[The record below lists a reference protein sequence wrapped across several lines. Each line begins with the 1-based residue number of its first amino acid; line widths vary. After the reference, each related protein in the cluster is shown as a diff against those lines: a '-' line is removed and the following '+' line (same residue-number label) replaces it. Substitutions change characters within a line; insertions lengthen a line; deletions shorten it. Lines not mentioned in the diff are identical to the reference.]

1 MAQEYRKPIPP
12 RQKELSKRLQ
22 VPYKD
27 SEGKFDRG
35 NPNDAEYNN
44 LARGNQV
51 SFKGDDVQPFSI
63 GIKDIDEAIL
73 FYMKNVIKPTVK
85 QNGTGRMEVPI
96 LYGDSERWNQ
106 IQKLGYI
113 RDGNE
118 KPMLPLI
125 LFKRTN
131 LTKERFTSK
140 IDANN
145 PHNIRLFTK
154 AYNQKNAYSNFDT
167 LNRNFPEKQY
177 YVSVMPDYVTLD
189 YDVIISTYFV
199 EQNNK
204 IIEAMNY
211 ASDSYWGDPERF
223 KFRARIDS
231 FATNT
236 EVPLGAERI
245 VKTNFSIKLY
255 GYIVPDTYLRDINA
269 AKKFTEKTQ
278 INITTETVIPPD
290 NTRSINQRIYN
301 QEL

>member
-1 MAQEYRKPIPP
+1 MAQEFKKPIPP
-12 RQKELSKRLQ
+12 RQKELSRRMQ

-27 SEGKFDRG
+27 DEGRFNRG
-35 NPNDAEYNN
+35 NPNDATYDN
-44 LARGNQV
+44 LSRGNQT
-51 SFKGDDVQPFSI
+51 SFKGGDVKPFSI
-63 GIKDIDEAIL
+63 GIKDIDEAIT
-73 FYMKNVIKPTVK
+73 FYMKDVINPSVV
-85 QNGTGRMEVPI
+85 QNGVRLDVPV

-106 IQKLGYI
+106 INKLGYL
-113 RDGNE
+113 RDGND

-145 PHNIRLFTK
+145 PGNIQVFTK
-154 AYNQKNAYSNFDT
+154 TYNKKNAYNNFDI
-167 LNRNFPEKQY
+167 LNRNFPQKQH
-177 YVSVMPDYVTLD
+177 YVTVIPDYVTLD

-211 ASDSYWGDPERF
+211 ASDSYWGDPEKF

-236 EVPLGAERI
+236 EIPLGAERI
-245 VKTNFSIKLY
+245 VKTTFSIKLY
-255 GYIVPDTYLRDINA
+255 GYIIPDTFLRDINA
-269 AKKFTEKTQ
+269 AKKIDEKTK
-278 INITTETVIPPD
+278 ILITTETQIPAD
-290 NTRSINQRIYN
+290 NTKSINQRIYN
-301 QEL
+301 KEL

>member
-1 MAQEYRKPIPP
+1 
-12 RQKELSKRLQ
+12 
-22 VPYKD
+22 
-27 SEGKFDRG
+27 
-35 NPNDAEYNN
+35 
-44 LARGNQV
+44 
-51 SFKGDDVQPFSI
+51 
-63 GIKDIDEAIL
+63 
-73 FYMKNVIKPTVK
+73 MKNIIKPTVK

-189 YDVIISTYFV
+189 YDVIISTYFAWPL
-199 EQNNK
+199 NK
-204 IIEAMNY
+204 AAKNFGNADCNKSDCSATSANISI
-211 ASDSYWGDPERF
+211 ASTSENLKSVPLF
-223 KFRARIDS
+223 IS
-231 FATNT
+231 FAT
-236 EVPLGAERI
+236 
-245 VKTNFSIKLY
+245 
-255 GYIVPDTYLRDINA
+255 
-269 AKKFTEKTQ
+269 
-278 INITTETVIPPD
+278 
-290 NTRSINQRIYN
+290 
-301 QEL
+301 

>member
-1 MAQEYRKPIPP
+1 MAQERKKPIPP

-22 VPYKD
+22 TPYKD
-27 SEGKFDRG
+27 DEGIFDRG
-35 NPNDAEYNN
+35 NPNNATFDN
-44 LARGNQV
+44 LSRGNQV

-63 GIKDIDEAIL
+63 GIKDIDEAIT
-73 FYMKNVIKPTVK
+73 FYMKDIIKPSVM
-85 QNGTGRMEVPI
+85 QNGSKLNVPI

-106 IQKLGYI
+106 INKLGYL
-113 RDGNE
+113 RDGND

-145 PHNIRLFTK
+145 PNNLQVFTK
-154 AYNQKNAYSNFDT
+154 AYNKQNAYSSFNI
-167 LNRNFPEKQY
+167 LNQSFPEKQY
-177 YVSVMPDYVTLD
+177 YATIIPDYVTLD
-189 YDVIISTYFV
+189 YDVIISTYFI

-211 ASDSYWGDPERF
+211 ASDSYWGDPEKF

-236 EVPLGAERI
+236 EIPLGAERV
-245 VKTNFSIKLY
+245 VKTTFSIKLY
-255 GYIVPDTYLRDINA
+255 GYIIPDTFLKDINA
-269 AKKFTEKTQ
+269 VKKFNQKTQ
-278 INITTETVIPPD
+278 INILSETEIPAD
-290 NTRSINQRIYN
+290 NTQSINQRIYN

>member
-1 MAQEYRKPIPP
+1 MAQEFRKPIPP

-27 SEGKFDRG
+27 DSGRFDRG
-35 NPNDAEYNN
+35 NPNNAAFDN
-44 LARGNQV
+44 LSRGNQL

-63 GIKDIDEAIL
+63 GIKDIDETIL
-73 FYMKNVIKPTVK
+73 FYMKNIIKPSVQ
-85 QNGTGRMEVPI
+85 QNGTKLEVPI

-106 IQKLGYI
+106 VQKLGYI
-113 RDGNE
+113 RDGND

-125 LFKRTN
+125 LFKRTD
-131 LTKERFTSK
+131 LAKERFTSK

-145 PHNIRLFTK
+145 PNNIQVFTK
-154 AYNQKNAYSNFDT
+154 AYNKKNAYSNFDV
-167 LNRNFPEKQY
+167 LNENFPERQFY
-177 YVSVMPDYVTLD
+177 ATVVPDYVTLN

-211 ASDSYWGDPERF
+211 ASDSYWGDPEKF

-245 VKTNFSIKLY
+245 VKTNFSIKLH
-255 GYIVPDTYLRDINA
+255 GYIIPDTYLRDINA
-269 AKKFTEKTQ
+269 VKKFQEKTQ
-278 INITTETVIPPD
+278 IIITTETQIPVD
-290 NTRSINQRIYN
+290 NTKSINQRIYN
-301 QEL
+301 KEL

>member
-12 RQKELSKRLQ
+12 RQKELSKRMQ
-22 VPYKD
+22 VPFKD
-27 SEGKFDRG
+27 DLGKFDRG
-35 NPNDAEYNN
+35 NPNDATFDN
-44 LARGNQV
+44 LKRGNQL

-73 FYMKNVIKPTVK
+73 FYMKNIIKPSVM
-85 QNGTGRMEVPI
+85 QNSTKIEVPV

-106 IQKLGYI
+106 VQKLGYI
-113 RDGNE
+113 RDGND

-125 LFKRTN
+125 LFKRTD

-140 IDANN
+140 IDANGPN
-145 PHNIRLFTK
+145 NIQVFTK
-154 AYNQKNAYSNFDT
+154 TYNKKNAYSSFDV
-167 LNRNFPEKQY
+167 LNKNFPEKQFY
-177 YVSVMPDYVTLD
+177 ATVVPDYVSLN

-211 ASDSYWGDPERF
+211 ASDAYWGDPERF

-245 VKTNFSIKLY
+245 VKTNFSIKLH
-255 GYIVPDTYLRDINA
+255 GYIVPDTYLRDISA
-269 AKKFTEKTQ
+269 VKKFQEKTQ
-278 INITTETVIPPD
+278 INITSETEIPVD
-290 NTRSINQRIYN
+290 NTKSINQRIYN
-301 QEL
+301 KEL

>member
-1 MAQEYRKPIPP
+1 MAQERRKPIPP

-22 VPYKD
+22 TPYRD
-27 SEGKFDRG
+27 DEGRFDRG
-35 NPNDAEYNN
+35 NPNNATFDN
-44 LARGNQV
+44 LNRGNQI
-51 SFKGDDVQPFSI
+51 SFKGDDVKPFSI
-63 GIKDIDEAIL
+63 GIKDIDEAIT
-73 FYMKNVIKPTVK
+73 FYMKEIIKPSVI
-85 QNGTGRMEVPI
+85 QNGSRIDVPV

-106 IQKLGYI
+106 INKLGYL
-113 RDGNE
+113 RDGND

-145 PHNIRLFTK
+145 PNNLQVFTK
-154 AYNQKNAYSNFDT
+154 AYNKQNAYSNFRI
-167 LNRNFPEKQY
+167 LNKDFPEKQFY
-177 YVSVMPDYVTLD
+177 ATIIPDYVTLD
-189 YDVIISTYFV
+189 YDVLISTYFI

-211 ASDSYWGDPERF
+211 ASDSYWGDPEKF

-236 EVPLGAERI
+236 EIPLGAERI

-255 GYIVPDTYLRDINA
+255 GYIIPDTYLKDINA
-269 AKKFTEKTQ
+269 VKKFNGKTQ
-278 INITTETVIPPD
+278 INILSETQIPAD
-290 NTRSINQRIYN
+290 NTQSINQRIYN

>member
-1 MAQEYRKPIPP
+1 MAKQYKKPIPP

-22 VPYKD
+22 TPFKD
-27 SEGKFDRG
+27 SEGMFNRG
-35 NPNDAEYNN
+35 NPNDASYDN
-44 LARGNQV
+44 LNRGNQV
-51 SFKGDDVQPFSI
+51 SFKGDNVQPFSI
-63 GIKDIDEAIL
+63 GIKDVDEAIL
-73 FYMKNVIKPTVK
+73 FYMKNIIKPTVN
-85 QNGTGRMEVPI
+85 QNGTKLEVPV

-106 IQKLGYI
+106 IQKLGYL
-113 RDGNE
+113 RDGND

-140 IDANN
+140 MDANN
-145 PHNIRLFTK
+145 PNNLQVFTK
-154 AYNQKNAYSNFDT
+154 TYNKKNAYSNFDV
-167 LNRNFPEKQY
+167 LNRNFPQKQY
-177 YVSVMPDYVTLD
+177 YVTVVPDYVTLN

-236 EVPLGAERI
+236 DVPLGAERI
-245 VKTNFSIKLY
+245 VKTSFSIKLY
-255 GYIVPDTYLRDINA
+255 GYIIPDTYLRDINA
-269 AKKFTEKTQ
+269 AKKFNEKTQ
-278 INITTETVIPPD
+278 VIITTETEISRD
-290 NTRSINQRIYN
+290 NTRDINERIYN
-301 QEL
+301 KKL

>member
-1 MAQEYRKPIPP
+1 MSQEYRKPIPP
-12 RQKELSKRLQ
+12 RQKELSKRMQ

-27 SEGKFDRG
+27 DEGRFDRG
-35 NPNDAEYNN
+35 NPNDATFDN
-44 LARGNQV
+44 LKRGNQL

-63 GIKDIDEAIL
+63 GIKDIDEAIT
-73 FYMKNVIKPTVK
+73 FYMKEIIKPSVI
-85 QNGTGRMEVPI
+85 QNGTKIEVPV

-106 IQKLGYI
+106 VQKLGYL
-113 RDGNE
+113 RDGND
-118 KPMLPLI
+118 KPLLPLI

-145 PHNIRLFTK
+145 PNNLQVFTK
-154 AYNQKNAYSNFDT
+154 AYNVKSAYSNFDV
-167 LNRNFPEKQY
+167 LNRNFPQKQFY
-177 YVSVMPDYVTLD
+177 ATIIPDYVTLN

-211 ASDSYWGDPERF
+211 ASDSYWGDPEKF
-223 KFRARIDS
+223 KFRARIDN

-269 AKKFTEKTQ
+269 IKKFQEKTK
-278 INITTETVIPPD
+278 INITSETEIPVD
-290 NTRSINQRIYN
+290 NTKSINQRIYN
-301 QEL
+301 KEL

>member
-1 MAQEYRKPIPP
+1 MAQEFRKPIPP
-12 RQKELSKRLQ
+12 RQKELSKRMQ

-27 SEGKFDRG
+27 DEGRFDRG
-35 NPNDAEYNN
+35 NPNNGVYNN
-44 LARGNQV
+44 LNRGNQT
-51 SFKGDDVQPFSI
+51 SFKGDNVQPFSI

-73 FYMKNVIKPTVK
+73 YYMKNIIKPSVK
-85 QNGTGRMEVPI
+85 QNGTKLEVPV

-106 IQKLGYI
+106 VQKLGYI
-113 RDGNE
+113 RDGND

-140 IDANN
+140 IDANT
-145 PHNIRLFTK
+145 PHNIQVFTK
-154 AYNQKNAYSNFDT
+154 TYNQKNAYSNFDI
-167 LNRNFPEKQY
+167 LNRNFPQKQH
-177 YVSVMPDYVTLD
+177 YVTVIPDYVTLN

-236 EVPLGAERI
+236 EVPLGAERV
-245 VKTNFSIKLY
+245 VKTTFPIKLY
-255 GYIVPDTYLRDINA
+255 GYIIPDTYLRDINA
-269 AKKFTEKTQ
+269 AKKINDKTK
-278 INITTETVIPPD
+278 IIITTETQIPAD
-290 NTRSINQRIYN
+290 NTQSINQRIYN
-301 QEL
+301 KEL

>member
-12 RQKELSKRLQ
+12 RQKELSKRMQ
-22 VPYKD
+22 VPFKD
-27 SEGKFDRG
+27 DLGKFDRG
-35 NPNDAEYNN
+35 NPNDATFDN
-44 LARGNQV
+44 LKRGNQL

-73 FYMKNVIKPTVK
+73 FYMKNIIKPSVM
-85 QNGTGRMEVPI
+85 QNSTKIEVPV

-106 IQKLGYI
+106 VQKLGYI
-113 RDGNE
+113 RDGND

-125 LFKRTN
+125 LFKRTD

-140 IDANN
+140 IDANGPN
-145 PHNIRLFTK
+145 NIQVFTK
-154 AYNQKNAYSNFDT
+154 TYNKKNAYSSFDV
-167 LNRNFPEKQY
+167 LNKNFPEKQFY
-177 YVSVMPDYVTLD
+177 ATVVPDYVSLN

-211 ASDSYWGDPERF
+211 ASDAYWGDPERF

-245 VKTNFSIKLY
+245 VKTNFSIKLH
-255 GYIVPDTYLRDINA
+255 GYIVPDTYLRDVSA
-269 AKKFTEKTQ
+269 VKKFQEKTQ
-278 INITTETVIPPD
+278 INITSETEIPVD
-290 NTRSINQRIYN
+290 NTKSINQRIYN
-301 QEL
+301 KEL

>member
-1 MAQEYRKPIPP
+1 MSQEYKKPIPP

-22 VPYKD
+22 TPFKD
-27 SEGKFDRG
+27 DEGRFDRG
-35 NPNDAEYNN
+35 NPNNAQYDN
-44 LARGNQV
+44 LERGNQI
-51 SFKGDDVQPFSI
+51 SFKGDDVKPFSI

-73 FYMKNVIKPTVK
+73 FYMKNIIKPSVK
-85 QNGTGRMEVPI
+85 QNGTGRIEVPV

-106 IQKLGYI
+106 IQKLGYL
-113 RDGNE
+113 RDGND

-145 PHNIRLFTK
+145 PQNVRLFTK
-154 AYNQKNAYSNFDT
+154 TYNKKTAYSNFDI
-167 LNRNFPEKQY
+167 LNQNFPQKQY

-269 AKKFTEKTQ
+269 AKKFMEKTQ
-278 INITTETVIPPD
+278 VIVTSETVIPPD

>member
-1 MAQEYRKPIPP
+1 MAQERRKPIPP

-22 VPYKD
+22 TPYQD
-27 SEGKFDRG
+27 DEGRFNRG
-35 NPNDAEYNN
+35 NPNNATYNN
-44 LARGNQV
+44 LDRANQI
-51 SFKGDDVQPFSI
+51 SFKGDDVKPFSI
-63 GIKDIDEAIL
+63 GIKDIDEAIT
-73 FYMKNVIKPTVK
+73 FYMKDIIKPSVL
-85 QNGTGRMEVPI
+85 QNGSRLDVPV

-106 IQKLGYI
+106 INKLGYL
-113 RDGNE
+113 RDGND
-118 KPMLPLI
+118 KPLLPLI

-145 PHNIRLFTK
+145 PNNLQVFTK
-154 AYNQKNAYSNFDT
+154 TYNVKNAYSSFDV

-177 YVSVMPDYVTLD
+177 YATIIPDYVTLD

-211 ASDSYWGDPERF
+211 ASDSYWGDPEKF

-231 FATNT
+231 FTTNT
-236 EVPLGAERI
+236 EIPLGAERI
-245 VKTNFSIKLY
+245 VKTTFSIKLY
-255 GYIVPDTYLRDINA
+255 GYIIPDTFLKDINA
-269 AKKFTEKTQ
+269 VKKFNQKTQ
-278 INITTETVIPPD
+278 INILSETEIPAD
-290 NTRSINQRIYN
+290 NTKSINQRIYN

>member
-12 RQKELSKRLQ
+12 RQKELSKRMQ
-22 VPYKD
+22 VPFKD
-27 SEGKFDRG
+27 DLGKFDRG
-35 NPNDAEYNN
+35 NPNDATFDN
-44 LARGNQV
+44 LKRGNQL

-73 FYMKNVIKPTVK
+73 FYMKNIIKPSVI
-85 QNGTGRMEVPI
+85 QNSTKIEVPV

-106 IQKLGYI
+106 VQKLGYI
-113 RDGNE
+113 RDGND

-125 LFKRTN
+125 LFKRTD

-140 IDANN
+140 IDANGPN
-145 PHNIRLFTK
+145 NIQVFTK
-154 AYNQKNAYSNFDT
+154 TYNKKNAYSSFDV
-167 LNRNFPEKQY
+167 LNKNFPEKQFY
-177 YVSVMPDYVTLD
+177 ATVVPDYVSLN

-211 ASDSYWGDPERF
+211 ASDAYWGDPERF

-245 VKTNFSIKLY
+245 VKTNFSIKLH
-255 GYIVPDTYLRDINA
+255 GYIVPDTYLRDISA
-269 AKKFTEKTQ
+269 VKKFQEKTQ
-278 INITTETVIPPD
+278 INITSETEIPVD
-290 NTRSINQRIYN
+290 NTKSINQRIYN
-301 QEL
+301 KEL

>member
-1 MAQEYRKPIPP
+1 MAQERRKPIPT

-22 VPYKD
+22 TPYKD
-27 SEGKFDRG
+27 DEGRFDRG
-35 NPNDAEYNN
+35 NPNNATFDN
-44 LARGNQV
+44 LSRGNQV

-63 GIKDIDEAIL
+63 GIKDIDEAIT
-73 FYMKNVIKPTVK
+73 FYMKDIIKPSVM
-85 QNGTGRMEVPI
+85 QNGSRLDVPV

-106 IQKLGYI
+106 INKLGYL
-113 RDGNE
+113 RDGND

-145 PHNIRLFTK
+145 PNNLQVFTK
-154 AYNQKNAYSNFDT
+154 AYNKQNAYNSFNI
-167 LNRNFPEKQY
+167 LNQSFPEKQY
-177 YVSVMPDYVTLD
+177 YATIIPDYVTLD
-189 YDVIISTYFV
+189 YDVIISTYFI

-211 ASDSYWGDPERF
+211 ASDSYWGDPEKF

-236 EVPLGAERI
+236 EIPLGAERV
-245 VKTNFSIKLY
+245 VKTTFNIKLY
-255 GYIVPDTYLRDINA
+255 GYIIPDTFLKDINA
-269 AKKFTEKTQ
+269 VKKFNQKTQ
-278 INITTETVIPPD
+278 INILSETEIPAD
-290 NTRSINQRIYN
+290 NTKSINQRIYN

>member
-1 MAQEYRKPIPP
+1 MAQEFRKPIPP
-12 RQKELSKRLQ
+12 RQKELSKRMQ

-27 SEGKFDRG
+27 DEGRFDRG
-35 NPNDAEYNN
+35 NPNNGAYNN
-44 LARGNQV
+44 LNRGNQT

-73 FYMKNVIKPTVK
+73 YYMKNIIKPTVQ
-85 QNGTGRMEVPI
+85 QNGTKLEVPV

-106 IQKLGYI
+106 VQKLGYI
-113 RDGNE
+113 RDGND

-131 LTKERFTSK
+131 LSKERFTSK

-145 PHNIRLFTK
+145 PHNIQVFTK
-154 AYNQKNAYSNFDT
+154 TYNQKSAYSNFDV
-167 LNRNFPEKQY
+167 LNRNFPQKQH
-177 YVSVMPDYVTLD
+177 YVTVIPDYVTLN

-223 KFRARIDS
+223 KFRARIDN

-236 EVPLGAERI
+236 EVPLGAERV
-245 VKTNFSIKLY
+245 VKTTFPIKLY
-255 GYIVPDTYLRDINA
+255 GYIIPDTYLRDINA
-269 AKKFTEKTQ
+269 AKKFNEKTQ
-278 INITTETVIPPD
+278 IIITTETQIPAD
-290 NTRSINQRIYN
+290 NTQSINQRIYN
-301 QEL
+301 KEL